1 MTSHPHL
8 PGITAA
14 RRRRTGRVRRGL
26 DETLAALRDGGRLD
40 PVDAALVALARVA
53 ADELDAACYD
63 DDESRY
69 TRATLIARYAGVL
82 DTLTGHDLGD
92 DGGPSLDELL
102 AAMGDETP
110 T

>member
-1 MTSHPHL
+1 MTSDQGRL
-8 PGITAA
+8 PGIGA

-26 DETLAALRDGGRLD
+26 DETLRAMRDLGHLE

-53 ADELDAACYD
+53 ADELDEACHD

-82 DTLTGHDLGD
+82 DTLVGHDPGD

-102 AAMGDETP
+102 AAMGDEAP